1 MQTKSFCY
9 CFYRQLLQGSRAKR
23 SLSPLSPRITG
34 SYKLPTY
41 QRLHQQSS
49 QHDAI
54 TLAPGQIDVWWL
66 HPEQASDISLPGRY
80 MLLLTPEEQSY
91 VREGSSDAVQKER
104 LLARTLQ
111 RTVLARYCS
120 EDFEPA
126 SLRFERNAHGKPQ
139 LSWEEADAQPDPPI
153 HFSLTHTSSLLG
165 IAVSCGSL
173 VGLDVE
179 ESNRHTKAD
188 PLSLARRRLAPLEL
202 ASLEAIHSTEG
213 RARRFVQLWTL
224 KEAYVKAVGQGISA
238 PPGLKGFS
246 VLLHKD
252 DDIARRN
259 QQVSAAKVADTAYRI
274 NFQSDS
280 HVNGDEW
287 GFLLLSVSE
296 MHTAALCVHNP
307 EQTQL
312 LTRQFSNDS
321 NASATTT
328 FADSVND
335 YMEIMANRQI
345 NAGPQVHVTFRSTI
359 PLVKDD
365 VHRSCDIQGVSRLWA
380 VGSGCGK

>member
-1 MQTKSFCY
+1 M
-9 CFYRQLLQGSRAKR
+9 
-23 SLSPLSPRITG
+23 SPRITG
-34 SYKLPTY
+34 IYKSSTY
-41 QRLHQQSS
+41 QRLRQSS
-49 QHDAI
+49 QQDAV
-54 TLAPGQIDVWWL
+54 TLAPGQVDVWWL
-66 HPEQASDISLPGRY
+66 HPEQASDVSLLGRY
-80 MLLLTPEEQSY
+80 MQLLTPEEQSY
-91 VREGSSDAVQKER
+91 VRQGSSDAVQKER

-120 EDFEPA
+120 EDFEPP

-139 LSWEEADAQPDPPI
+139 ISWGEADGQPDPPI

-188 PLSLARRRLAPLEL
+188 PLRLARRRLAPLEL

-246 VLLHKD
+246 ISLHNG
-252 DDIARRN
+252 DDIALRS
-259 QQVSAAKVADTAYRI
+259 QGVPAIAIAATAYRI
-274 NFQSDS
+274 SFHSDS

-287 GFLLLSVSE
+287 GFLLLNVSE
-296 MHTAALCVHNP
+296 MHTAALCVQTS

-312 LTRQFSNDS
+312 LTRQGSSDS
-321 NASATTT
+321 NASAATI
-328 FADSVND
+328 FEDSAND
-335 YMEIMANRQI
+335 YMDVNANSEQTRAI
-345 NAGPQVHVTFRSTI
+345 PQLHVTFRSTI
-359 PLVKDD
+359 PLVRDN
-365 VHRSCDIQGVSRLWA
+365 VHHSCCIQGASRLWS
-380 VGSGCGK
+380 VE